1 MTTTKLRTAE
11 AKTPINAVNI
21 KALKIYVRSAD
32 ITRIDTPA
40 LVVNLFRGVKKP
52 GGATGAVDKALDGA
66 ITQLIKDGEIKGSIG
81 ETTLIHT
88 FGKIKPQRVLV
99 LGLGPQD
106 KFDAQG
112 LFDAVWQYAQ
122 EAEAAK

>member
-1 MTTTKLRTAE
+1 MTTTKPRASTTKKP
-11 AKTPINAVNI
+11 AKTKVLAIDVQ
-21 KALKIYVRSAD
+21 SAD
-32 ITRIDTPA
+32 LIRIDTPA

-52 GGATGAVDKALDGA
+52 KGATATVDKALDGA

-99 LGLGPQD
+99 LGLGHRD
-106 KFDAQG
+106 KFDT
-112 LFDAVWQYAQ
+112 
-122 EAEAAK
+122 

>member
-52 GGATGAVDKALDGA
+52 GGATGAVDKALD
-66 ITQLIKDGEIKGSIG
+66 LS
-81 ETTLIHT
+81 LIH
-88 FGKIKPQRVLV
+88 I
-99 LGLGPQD
+99 
-106 KFDAQG
+106 
-112 LFDAVWQYAQ
+112 
-122 EAEAAK
+122 